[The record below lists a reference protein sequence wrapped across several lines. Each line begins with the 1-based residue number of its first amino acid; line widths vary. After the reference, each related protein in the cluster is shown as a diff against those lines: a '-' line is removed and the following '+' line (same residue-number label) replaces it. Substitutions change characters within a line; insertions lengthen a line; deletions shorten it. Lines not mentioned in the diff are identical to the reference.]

1 MIGKII
7 LTNAFEQT
15 SSYRFG
21 FSLSFY
27 QVYDTDSFR
36 FSIFDLLQNG
46 VGIVCTAIIDKNY
59 PCVFGLA
66 EKVKKFCDIQPL
78 FFVMT
83 RDYNG
88 EG

>member
-15 SSYRFG
+15 CSYRFG
-21 FSLSFY
+21 FSLSLY
-27 QVYDTDSFR
+27 LVYDTDSFR
-36 FSIFDLLQNG
+36 VSFFDLLQNG
-46 VGIVCTAIIDKNY
+46 AGIVCTAIIDKNY

-66 EKVKKFCDIQPL
+66 EKVKKFSDIQPL